1 MVFTGEETG
10 VINAAEAAIATTI
23 ANGTGDTLSCVARE
37 IAMGAIKI
45 AVAVFEINNP
55 TNAQNTKS
63 TINTGYIPHP
73 SIICVN
79 HFTANSTPPVF

>member
-1 MVFTGEETG
+1 MVFTGEDTG

-45 AVAVFEINNP
+45 AVAVLMSKTMESP
-55 TNAQNTKS
+55 KVHDQKWYS
-63 TINTGYIPHP
+63 Y
-73 SIICVN
+73 SILQ
-79 HFTANSTPPVF
+79 S

>member
-37 IAMGAIKI
+37 SAMGAIKI
-45 AVAVFEINNP
+45 AIAVLEINNP

-63 TINTGYIPHP
+63 TINTEYIPHP
-73 SIICVN
+73 SMI
-79 HFTANSTPPVF
+79 

>member
-23 ANGTGDTLSCVARE
+23 ANGTGDTFSCVARD

-45 AVAVFEINNP
+45 AVAVFEMNNP
-55 TNAQNTKS
+55 TNAQKQRAQ
-63 TINTGYIPHP
+63 
-73 SIICVN
+73 SIQDTFPI
-79 HFTANSTPPVF
+79 HQ

>member
-23 ANGTGDTLSCVARE
+23 ANGTGNTLSCVARE

-45 AVAVFEINNP
+45 VVAVLDINNP
-55 TNAQNTKS
+55 TNAQKNKEHNQYRIHS
-63 TINTGYIPHP
+63 P
-73 SIICVN
+73 SINDLC
-79 HFTANSTPPVF
+79 

>member
-45 AVAVFEINNP
+45 AIAVLEINNP
-55 TNAQNTKS
+55 THAQTTKS
-63 TINTGYIPHP
+63 TINTEYIPHP
-73 SIICVN
+73 SMI
-79 HFTANSTPPVF
+79 

>member
-23 ANGTGDTLSCVARE
+23 ANGTGDTLSCVARD

-45 AVAVFEINNP
+45 AVAVFEINSP
-55 TNAQNTKS
+55 TNAQKTKS
-63 TINTGYIPHP
+63 TIDVTI
-73 SIICVN
+73 SIHGKI
-79 HFTANSTPPVF
+79 ASTPTQQS